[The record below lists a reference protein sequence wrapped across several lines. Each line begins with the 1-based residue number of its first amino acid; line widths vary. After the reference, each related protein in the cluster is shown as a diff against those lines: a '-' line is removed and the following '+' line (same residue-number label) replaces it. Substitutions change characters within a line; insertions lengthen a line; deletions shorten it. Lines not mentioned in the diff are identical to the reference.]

1 MNKTELKKI
10 IKECVKEV
18 IFEGGIVSDLVSE
31 IAAGFVKANLL
42 EGRGQK
48 ESTNM
53 TERVLKNN
61 VVQRKERESYK
72 QNKKK
77 LSESLNKRYAGADL
91 FEGTTPAP
99 TTAANSG
106 QGSLSGVDS
115 GDKGIDISGIP
126 GMNNW
131 KHLIK

>member
-1 MNKTELKKI
+1 MKSSMNKTELKKI

-42 EGRGQK
+42 EGRG
-48 ESTNM
+48 
-53 TERVLKNN
+53 
-61 VVQRKERESYK
+61 
-72 QNKKK
+72 
-77 LSESLNKRYAGADL
+77 
-91 FEGTTPAP
+91 
-99 TTAANSG
+99 G